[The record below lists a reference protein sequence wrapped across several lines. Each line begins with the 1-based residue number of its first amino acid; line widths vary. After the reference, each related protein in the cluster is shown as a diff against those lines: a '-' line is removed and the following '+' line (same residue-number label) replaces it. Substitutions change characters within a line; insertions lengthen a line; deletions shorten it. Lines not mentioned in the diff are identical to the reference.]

1 MKVVILCGGL
11 GTRLREETEF
21 RPKPMVNVGQRPILW
36 HIMKHYAYYGF
47 NDFILCLGYKGE
59 MIREYF
65 YNYEYMNNDVTV
77 NLGENES
84 IQIHKRNSEVDW
96 RITLVDTGQKTLK
109 GARLKKVEKYI
120 TNDDFFLTY
129 GDGVSDIDIKS
140 LLEFHRSHSKL
151 ATVTGINPASRF
163 GELIINRN
171 IVKAFNEKPMSG
183 KNYINGGF
191 FVFNKKILNYLSTDD
206 NCDLEVGPLEEIAH
220 AGQLVVYKHHGSWT
234 CMDTLRDMDYL
245 NKLWNRNKAFW
256 KFD

>member
-77 NLGENES
+77 SLGENES

-140 LLEFHRSHSKL
+140 LLEFHHSHSKL

>member
-1 MKVVILCGGL
+1 MKVVIFCGGL

-21 RPKPMVNVGQRPILW
+21 RPKPMVNVGSRPILW
-36 HIMKHYAYYGF
+36 HIMNIYSYHGYK
-47 NDFILCLGYKGE
+47 DFILCLGYKGD

-77 NLGENES
+77 NLGKNEK
-84 IQIHKRNSEVDW
+84 IQIHKRNSEIDW
-96 RITLVDTGQKTLK
+96 RITLVDTGAKSLK
-109 GARLKKVEKYI
+109 GARLKKVEQYI
-120 TNDDFFLTY
+120 TEDEFFLTY

-140 LLEFHRSHSKL
+140 LLKFHHAHGKI
-151 ATVTGINPASRF
+151 ATVTGINPTSRF

-171 IVKAFNEKPMSG
+171 NVSAFNEKPKSG

-191 FVFNKKILNYLSTDD
+191 FVFNKKVLNYLSTND
-206 NCDLEVGPLEEIAH
+206 NCDLEVGPLEEIAY
-220 AGQLVVYKHHGSWT
+220 AGQLAVYKHHGEWT

-245 NKLWNRNKAFW
+245 NKLWSENKAFW